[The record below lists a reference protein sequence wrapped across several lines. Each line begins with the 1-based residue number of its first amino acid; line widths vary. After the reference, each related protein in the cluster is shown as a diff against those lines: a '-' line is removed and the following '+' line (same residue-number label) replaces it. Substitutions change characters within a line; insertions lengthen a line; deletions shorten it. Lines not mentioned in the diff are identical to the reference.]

1 MPERIRYLKQVFLRI
16 HNLIS
21 VRVSAWDIRSNI
33 SILNI
38 NKSKEACRVQFSVHY
53 LRLTMMNSSI
63 KSFSLLA
70 VILLAGCSSPTSR
83 IADCQAQGVSHDT
96 CYLAEQQ
103 RQAAILSA
111 SEAQAFKNAEAA
123 QHAQAAKKSIYKGF
137 GMTFRMS
144 SKNFAYLNDSLCAID
159 EDNKDAT
166 VYQSGLYNV
175 IVYHHTGKV
184 ALMKEGQF
192 VGYLK

>member
-1 MPERIRYLKQVFLRI
+1 
-16 HNLIS
+16 
-21 VRVSAWDIRSNI
+21 
-33 SILNI
+33 
-38 NKSKEACRVQFSVHY
+38 
-53 LRLTMMNSSI
+53 MMNSSI

-70 VILLAGCSSPTSR
+70 VILLTGC
-83 IADCQAQGVSHDT
+83 
-96 CYLAEQQ
+96 
-103 RQAAILSA
+103 
-111 SEAQAFKNAEAA
+111 AA
-123 QHAQAAKKSIYKGF
+123 QHAQAAKKAIYKGF

>member
-1 MPERIRYLKQVFLRI
+1 
-16 HNLIS
+16 
-21 VRVSAWDIRSNI
+21 
-33 SILNI
+33 
-38 NKSKEACRVQFSVHY
+38 
-53 LRLTMMNSSI
+53 MMNSTI
-63 KSFSLLA
+63 KSFSLLTI
-70 VILLAGCSSPTSR
+70 ILLAGCSSPTSR

-111 SEAQAFKNAEAA
+111 SEAQAYK
-123 QHAQAAKKSIYKGF
+123 AAKKSIYKGF
-137 GMTFRMS
+137 GLTFRMS

>member
-1 MPERIRYLKQVFLRI
+1 
-16 HNLIS
+16 
-21 VRVSAWDIRSNI
+21 
-33 SILNI
+33 
-38 NKSKEACRVQFSVHY
+38 
-53 LRLTMMNSSI
+53 MMNSSI

-123 QHAQAAKKSIYKGF
+123 QHAQAAKKAIYKGF
-137 GMTFRMS
+137 GMTFRMTLLIS
-144 SKNFAYLNDSLCAID
+144 MIHY
-159 EDNKDAT
+159 
-166 VYQSGLYNV
+166 VQ
-175 IVYHHTGKV
+175 
-184 ALMKEGQF
+184 LMKTIKMPLFISQVFITSLFITTRE
-192 VGYLK
+192 KSP

>member
-1 MPERIRYLKQVFLRI
+1 
-16 HNLIS
+16 
-21 VRVSAWDIRSNI
+21 
-33 SILNI
+33 
-38 NKSKEACRVQFSVHY
+38 
-53 LRLTMMNSSI
+53 MMNSSI

-83 IADCQAQGVSHDT
+83 IADCQA

-123 QHAQAAKKSIYKGF
+123 QHAQAAKKAIYKGY

-159 EDNKDAT
+159 EDNTDAT

>member
-1 MPERIRYLKQVFLRI
+1 
-16 HNLIS
+16 
-21 VRVSAWDIRSNI
+21 
-33 SILNI
+33 
-38 NKSKEACRVQFSVHY
+38 
-53 LRLTMMNSSI
+53 MMNSSI

-83 IADCQAQGVSHDT
+83 IADCRAQGVSHDT

-111 SEAQAFKNAEAA
+111 SEAQAFKKCRSCTTRP
-123 QHAQAAKKSIYKGF
+123 AAKKAIYKGF

>member
-1 MPERIRYLKQVFLRI
+1 
-16 HNLIS
+16 
-21 VRVSAWDIRSNI
+21 
-33 SILNI
+33 
-38 NKSKEACRVQFSVHY
+38 
-53 LRLTMMNSSI
+53 MNSSI

-103 RQAAILSA
+103 RQTAILSA

-123 QHAQAAKKSIYKGF
+123 QHAQAAKKAIYKGF

-166 VYQSGLYNV
+166 VYQCQVCITWIPYMTQEKSF
-175 IVYHHTGKV
+175 KSK
-184 ALMKEGQF
+184 AWEF

>member
-1 MPERIRYLKQVFLRI
+1 
-16 HNLIS
+16 
-21 VRVSAWDIRSNI
+21 
-33 SILNI
+33 
-38 NKSKEACRVQFSVHY
+38 
-53 LRLTMMNSSI
+53 MMNSSI

-70 VILLAGCSSPTSR
+70 VILLAGCSSPASR

-103 RQAAILSA
+103 RQTAILSA

-123 QHAQAAKKSIYKGF
+123 QHAQEAKKAIYKGF

-159 EDNKDAT
+159 ENNKDAT

>member
-1 MPERIRYLKQVFLRI
+1 
-16 HNLIS
+16 
-21 VRVSAWDIRSNI
+21 
-33 SILNI
+33 
-38 NKSKEACRVQFSVHY
+38 
-53 LRLTMMNSSI
+53 MNSSI

-144 SKNFAYLNDSLCAID
+144 SKNFAYLNDSLCAIVTTIKMPLFISQVFITSLFITTR
-159 EDNKDAT
+159 EK
-166 VYQSGLYNV
+166 SP
-175 IVYHHTGKV
+175 
-184 ALMKEGQF
+184 
-192 VGYLK
+192 

>member
-1 MPERIRYLKQVFLRI
+1 
-16 HNLIS
+16 
-21 VRVSAWDIRSNI
+21 
-33 SILNI
+33 
-38 NKSKEACRVQFSVHY
+38 
-53 LRLTMMNSSI
+53 MMNSSI

-70 VILLAGCSSPTSR
+70 VILLTGCSSPTSR

-103 RQAAILSA
+103 RQTAILSA

-123 QHAQAAKKSIYKGF
+123 QHAQAAKKAIYKGF

-175 IVYHHTGKV
+175 IVYHHTEKV

>member
-1 MPERIRYLKQVFLRI
+1 
-16 HNLIS
+16 
-21 VRVSAWDIRSNI
+21 
-33 SILNI
+33 
-38 NKSKEACRVQFSVHY
+38 
-53 LRLTMMNSSI
+53 MNSSI

-103 RQAAILSA
+103 RQTAILSA
-111 SEAQAFKNAEAA
+111 SKHRHLKCRSRNNMPSG
-123 QHAQAAKKSIYKGF
+123 KKSIYKGF

-159 EDNKDAT
+159 EDNADAT

-184 ALMKEGQF
+184 ALMKKASLW
-192 VGYLK
+192 VI

>member
-1 MPERIRYLKQVFLRI
+1 
-16 HNLIS
+16 
-21 VRVSAWDIRSNI
+21 
-33 SILNI
+33 
-38 NKSKEACRVQFSVHY
+38 
-53 LRLTMMNSSI
+53 MNSSI

-137 GMTFRMS
+137 GVTFRMS

-159 EDNKDAT
+159 EDNADGHTQRPEQPDSRIFTDLFPGGERFDA
-166 VYQSGLYNV
+166 QC
-175 IVYHHTGKV
+175 
-184 ALMKEGQF
+184 GQN
-192 VGYLK
+192 GEQQRPQ

>member
-1 MPERIRYLKQVFLRI
+1 
-16 HNLIS
+16 
-21 VRVSAWDIRSNI
+21 
-33 SILNI
+33 
-38 NKSKEACRVQFSVHY
+38 
-53 LRLTMMNSSI
+53 MMNSSI

-83 IADCQAQGVSHDT
+83 IADCQAQ
-96 CYLAEQQ
+96 
-103 RQAAILSA
+103 
-111 SEAQAFKNAEAA
+111 AFKNAEAA
-123 QHAQAAKKSIYKGF
+123 QHAQAAKKAIYKGF
-137 GMTFRMS
+137 GVTFRMS
-144 SKNFAYLNDSLCAID
+144 SKNFAYLNDSLYAID
-159 EDNKDAT
+159 EDNADAT

>member
-1 MPERIRYLKQVFLRI
+1 
-16 HNLIS
+16 
-21 VRVSAWDIRSNI
+21 
-33 SILNI
+33 
-38 NKSKEACRVQFSVHY
+38 
-53 LRLTMMNSSI
+53 MMNSTI
-63 KSFSLLA
+63 KSISLLA
-70 VILLAGCSSPTSR
+70 LIMLAGCSSPASR

-111 SEAQAFKNAEAA
+111 SEAQAYKNAEAA
-123 QHAQAAKKSIYKGF
+123 QHAQAAQKSIYKGF
-137 GMTFRMS
+137 GVTFRMS

-159 EDNKDAT
+159 EDNADAT

>member
-1 MPERIRYLKQVFLRI
+1 
-16 HNLIS
+16 
-21 VRVSAWDIRSNI
+21 
-33 SILNI
+33 
-38 NKSKEACRVQFSVHY
+38 
-53 LRLTMMNSSI
+53 MNSSI

-103 RQAAILSA
+103 RQTAILSA

-144 SKNFAYLNDSLCAID
+144 SKNFAVMLPTY
-159 EDNKDAT
+159 
-166 VYQSGLYNV
+166 
-175 IVYHHTGKV
+175 
-184 ALMKEGQF
+184 
-192 VGYLK
+192 